1 MSRFIR
7 SIWFPILTPPLFIL
21 LLRILL
27 QGFIFPTELSGDEA
41 QYWDWSRHLQ
51 LSYYTKGPLIAWMI
65 AVSTTLLGDSEL
77 AIRLGSYLAHA
88 VAAIAVGYLGFQ
100 LSNGSRRIIWLCAIG
115 FQCLLAYQIA
125 GSLMTVD
132 MTMVAGWS
140 IATCSA
146 IAAVQRSQRGH
157 SVRIPL
163 ALCGFAIGVAFLA
176 KYTALLGLLGIMIGL
191 WPHRQKLLQSPGIQ
205 SGIFLGILLLLTG
218 LAPVVI
224 WNAERGWPTINHL
237 LGHLEI
243 PRDTGDL
250 RTWTEFKIR
259 WPLTYLL
266 QVFTIPGPLLAT
278 TMLLG
283 IFSSRKD
290 THTLLRI
297 SLWSALPV
305 LFFYLLVSFKGET
318 EGNWAVGALAML
330 IPFSALWIDR
340 RLSLGKGLWI
350 SRLILA
356 RSFLTF
362 LLVLTFSSSAPLLQN
377 SLEKMGIS
385 VSIPL
390 HRVKGHRHFAQQ
402 VRKRSVESL
411 GPAGQTA
418 PIICNYYDLTALL
431 AYSLPEHPT
440 VYCAS
445 VALGSRPSAYDDF
458 EETLFPQSN
467 LLGKDLILV
476 GSNEQRWRESLDFT
490 ELESLGSA
498 IQRGR
503 SRSIFRGKLRLLT
516 TDKEQ

>member
-1 MSRFIR
+1 MSRFMR
-7 SIWFPILTPPLFIL
+7 SIWFPILTPPLIVL
-21 LLRILL
+21 LMRILF
-27 QGFIFPTELSGDEA
+27 QGFLFPTELSGDEA

-65 AVSTTLLGDSEL
+65 AFSTTLLGDSEL
-77 AIRLGSYLAHA
+77 AIRLGSYLAHT
-88 VAAIAVGYLGFQ
+88 VAGISVGYLGFQ
-100 LSNGSRRIIWLCAIG
+100 LGSGSRRVIWLSAIG

-140 IATCSA
+140 IATVSA
-146 IAAVQRSQRGH
+146 ITAVQRSQQGR
-157 SVRIPL
+157 SVRTPL
-163 ALCGFAIGVAFLA
+163 ALCGLAFGFSFLA
-176 KYTALLGLLGIMIGL
+176 KYTALLGLSGILFGL
-191 WPHRQKLLQSPGIQ
+191 WPHRQQLRQSPGIK
-205 SGIFLGILLLLTG
+205 SGLLLGLLLLFIG
-218 LAPVVI
+218 MAPVVL
-224 WNAERGWPTINHL
+224 WNAARGWPTISHL

-243 PRDTGDL
+243 PRGDGDL
-250 RTWTEFKIR
+250 RTWTEFNIR

-266 QVFTIPGPLLAT
+266 QIFSIPGPLLAT

-283 IFSSRKD
+283 IYSSRKES
-290 THTLLRI
+290 HTLLRI

-330 IPFSALWIDR
+330 TPFSALWIDR
-340 RLSLGKGLWI
+340 RLSHGKGFWI
-350 SRLILA
+350 TRLILVRA
-356 RSFLTF
+356 TLTF
-362 LLVLTFSSSAPLLQN
+362 LLILTLPSSAPLVQASFDKL
-377 SLEKMGIS
+377 GIS

-390 HRVKGHRHFAQQ
+390 HRVAGHRQFADQ
-402 VRKRSVESL
+402 VRKRSIDSL
-411 GPAGQTA
+411 GSAGQTT

-431 AYSLPEHPT
+431 AYSLPDHPI

-458 EETLFPQSN
+458 EETLFPRSN
-467 LLGKDLILV
+467 LLGIDLILV
-476 GSNEQRWRESLDFT
+476 GSDEQRWRESLDFT

-503 SRSIFRGKLRLLT
+503 SRAIFRAKLRSLPI
-516 TDKEQ
+516 DKEH